1 MAPAVFAIVE
11 QMGHVRFGARC
22 VEENFAGASMLKC
35 EVLSP
40 EEGVLAV
47 RRINGT
53 SLYAFTECDEATAR
67 AANKNRWEVSRA
79 VPSLPSRVVDAVETH
94 DPFEDEAD
102 DPFEPDE
109 HCETPEQFAEF
120 VRSTVADLRT
130 EIAYA
135 NVRPSVRA
143 LYELNIDA
151 LEDRA
156 EQELQVANDNAI
168 VDPNEYSYGDP
179 PDEETV
185 VEALSLVEAF
195 TADDV
200 PSLAFVHEQVSHW
213 NDEQRF
219 AAWNWAIRLHLNDPE
234 AYPLPSRPPHIDTL
248 RNQPSTTSAQVE
260 A

>member
-22 VEENFAGASMLKC
+22 VEELFAGASMLKC
-35 EVLSP
+35 EVLAP
-40 EEGVLAV
+40 EGAGVLAV

-79 VPSLPSRVVDAVETH
+79 VPSLPSSVIDAVETH
-94 DPFEDEAD
+94 DPFEDE
-102 DPFEPDE
+102 
-109 HCETPEQFAEF
+109 
-120 VRSTVADLRT
+120 
-130 EIAYA
+130 
-135 NVRPSVRA
+135 
-143 LYELNIDA
+143 
-151 LEDRA
+151 
-156 EQELQVANDNAI
+156 
-168 VDPNEYSYGDP
+168 
-179 PDEETV
+179 ETV
-185 VEALSLVEAF
+185 VEALSLVDAF

>member
-1 MAPAVFAIVE
+1 MTTPVFAIVE

-35 EVLSP
+35 EVLAP

-47 RRINGT
+47 RRINGS

-79 VPSLPSRVVDAVETH
+79 VPSLPSSVIDAVETH
-94 DPFEDEAD
+94 DPFEDEEA
-102 DPFEPDE
+102 DE

-120 VRSTVADLRT
+120 VQSTVAELRT
-130 EIAYA
+130 EIAHA
-135 NVRPSVRA
+135 NLRPSVRA
-143 LYELNIDA
+143 LYELNLDA

-156 EQELQVANDNAI
+156 EQELHAANDNAI

-200 PSLAFVHEQVSHW
+200 PSLAFVHEQVSRW
-213 NDEQRF
+213 SDEQRF

-234 AYPLPSRPPHIDTL
+234 AYPIPSRPPHIDAL
-248 RNQPSTTSAQVE
+248 LDQPSTTSSRE